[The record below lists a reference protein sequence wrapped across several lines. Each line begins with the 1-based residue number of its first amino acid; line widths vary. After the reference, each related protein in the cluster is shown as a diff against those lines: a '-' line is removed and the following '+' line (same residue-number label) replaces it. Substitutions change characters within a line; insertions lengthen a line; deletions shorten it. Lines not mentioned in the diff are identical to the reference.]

1 MAKERNA
8 RCERT
13 SEASTAPHRANEA
26 TRADRERPTEAVHR
40 RRRAAV
46 VKSSP
51 TMASELRFTTCRTD
65 RRQARECPALF
76 LLHWGRNGRFGAGPC
91 VANGD
96 AGVCRPDRQYDL
108 FARQEPAFRSIW
120 RRAKSTDFMSA
131 CNVVPSA
138 HPALIAFLDG
148 VLHHLF
154 LFFRAKWGEIKNG
167 CC

>member
-65 RRQARECPALF
+65 REGKRGNVLRFFVALGPQWSF
-76 LLHWGRNGRFGAGPC
+76 WG
-91 VANGD
+91 
-96 AGVCRPDRQYDL
+96 
-108 FARQEPAFRSIW
+108 W
-120 RRAKSTDFMSA
+120 
-131 CNVVPSA
+131 
-138 HPALIAFLDG
+138 AL
-148 VLHHLF
+148 
-154 LFFRAKWGEIKNG
+154 